1 MPKLIRLYIVN
12 IFYGFLLALV
22 FTGTLVA
29 FDVGHLRHLLTSV
42 SSGWIAGLG
51 LLFLNTL
58 LFAGVQFAIAV
69 MRMAEPTR
77 RSPPGG
83 KRQRSAPA
91 AAIPA
96 LAAALPA
103 RKQR

>member
-42 SSGWIAGLG
+42 SAGWIAGLG

-77 RSPPGG
+77 RSPPGA
-83 KRQRSAPA
+83 KRQRSAPTA
-91 AAIPA
+91 AVPA
-96 LAAALPA
+96 LAAALSA